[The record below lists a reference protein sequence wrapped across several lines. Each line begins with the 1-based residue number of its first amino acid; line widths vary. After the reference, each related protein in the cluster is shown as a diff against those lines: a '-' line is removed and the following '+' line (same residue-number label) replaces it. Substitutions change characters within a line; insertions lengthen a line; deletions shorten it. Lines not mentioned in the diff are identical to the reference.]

1 MMSFT
6 SVGRLAPLSSGH
18 AQNIDCKVVLNSSIK
33 TRQASGSKAS
43 AFPSGAISLGLR
55 GIRSKT
61 PQISARVF
69 ASLETGTKA
78 GSPLDIIRNDLTFLR
93 TKLDSDNRESNEVQ
107 KLQEKLAALKEE
119 LDLAHEEVHD
129 SEDKV
134 KKTLAELSQLE
145 QVIGSLE
152 VAGTTDATTAPAAP
166 SKAAS
171 GQKRNNGLH
180 SSLELEPGLKTFW
193 YPVDF
198 TSTLEANV
206 LKPIELLG
214 ETWVLFRDESGTA
227 CCIRDECAHR
237 ACPLSLGKNVNG
249 KVECPYH
256 GWQYR
261 GDGVCDIMPSTAQCK
276 GVQVTSLE
284 CREEDGLIYVW
295 PSLEKKPDVEV
306 PSELLAPP
314 GEKFIIHSEIS
325 LEVPVEH
332 GLLIENLLDL
342 AHAPFTHTSTFARGW
357 PVPDAVKFQLLTALG
372 GNWEPYPIDMSFL
385 PPVMTLSTI
394 GLNQPGNIVRNVRAQ
409 DCEKHLHQLHVCI
422 PSRKGHTR
430 LLYRMSLDFL
440 PWIRHLPGIKK
451 VWRAMADQ
459 VLGEDLRLVLGQ
471 QERLLEGG
479 DTWMNPVAY
488 DKLAVRYRRWRNAL
502 GEEDS
507 KKERLEVVS
516 MSAGEML
523 KSEE

>member
-1 MMSFT
+1 MSFT
-6 SVGRLAPLSSGH
+6 SVGKLAPLPSGQ
-18 AQNIDCKVVLNSSIK
+18 AQNVRGKVVLNSYSR
-33 TRQASGSKAS
+33 TRQASGSKSS
-43 AFPSGAISLGLR
+43 AFNSGAISLGVHGKR
-55 GIRSKT
+55 KT
-61 PQISARVF
+61 TSQKCAGVS

-78 GSPLDIIRNDLTFLR
+78 GSPLDIIKNDLTFLKTR
-93 TKLDSDNRESNEVQ
+93 LDSDNRESAEVQ
-107 KLQEKLAALKEE
+107 KLQEKLAVLKEE

-129 SEDKV
+129 SENKV
-134 KKTLAELSQLE
+134 KKTLSELNQLE
-145 QVIGSLE
+145 QVIGGLE
-152 VAGTTDATTAPAAP
+152 SVGTADVKTPSAAP
-166 SKAAS
+166 SKASS
-171 GQKRNNGLH
+171 GQKRGKGLH
-180 SSLELEPGLKTFW
+180 SSLEMEPGLKTFW

-198 TSTLEANV
+198 TSALEADI
-206 LKPIELLG
+206 LKPVELLG

-237 ACPLSLGKNVNG
+237 ACPLSLGTNVNG
-249 KVECPYH
+249 KIECPYH

-261 GDGVCDIMPSTAQCK
+261 GDGVCDAMPSTAQCK
-276 GVQVTSLE
+276 GVQVTALE

-295 PSLEKKPDVEV
+295 PSLDKKPDVGV

-314 GEKFIIHSEIS
+314 GDKFIIHSEIS

-332 GLLIENLLDL
+332 GLLVENLLDL

-372 GNWEPYPIDMSFL
+372 GNWEPYPIDMTFL

-471 QERLLEGG
+471 QERLLQGG

-488 DKLAVRYRRWRNAL
+488 DKLAVRYRRWRNSL
-502 GEEDS
+502 GDKDS
-507 KKERLEVVS
+507 QDQRLEVVS

-523 KSEE
+523 KSDE